1 MGGENKDMKFIIGLL
16 IFIIGAYVG
25 IALTAIMSANKI
37 SDLERQIFN
46 KEKEEIKHRCKKN
59 MKILVSNKRKCLF

>member
-1 MGGENKDMKFIIGLL
+1 LCKLGNNGGENKDMKFIIGLL

-25 IALTAIMSANKI
+25 IVLMAIMSANKI

-46 KEKEEIKHRCKKN
+46 KEKEEVNINAKK
-59 MKILVSNKRKCLF
+59 I

>member
-1 MGGENKDMKFIIGLL
+1 MCKLGNNGGENKDMKFIIGLL

-25 IALTAIMSANKI
+25 IVLMAIMSANKI

-46 KEKEEIKHRCKKN
+46 KEKEEINTYAKK
-59 MKILVSNKRKCLF
+59 I

>member
-1 MGGENKDMKFIIGLL
+1 LCKLGNNGGENKDMKFIIGLL

-25 IALTAIMSANKI
+25 IALTAIMSVNKI

-46 KEKEEIKHRCKKN
+46 KEKEEVNINAKK
-59 MKILVSNKRKCLF
+59 I

>member
-1 MGGENKDMKFIIGLL
+1 MKFIIGLL

-25 IALTAIMSANKI
+25 IVLTAIMSANKI

-46 KEKEEIKHRCKKN
+46 NKEKEEINTDAKK
-59 MKILVSNKRKCLF
+59 I